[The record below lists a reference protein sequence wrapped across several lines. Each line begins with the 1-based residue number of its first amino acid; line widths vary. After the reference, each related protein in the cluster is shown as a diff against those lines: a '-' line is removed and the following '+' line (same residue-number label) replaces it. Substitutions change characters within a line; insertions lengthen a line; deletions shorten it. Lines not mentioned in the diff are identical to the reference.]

1 MADENGDPVAQ
12 KAVKVTPESGHS
24 YTLKYQLDD
33 GDLTVN
39 DSAWEEEIPT
49 VTNAGS
55 YIVWVKAVKDGY
67 NESDVHVNPAAG
79 AVAPY
84 NVYIAK
90 AEQSFAFDEY
100 DAMANDTNPEAIE
113 LKGFVPYGQTYDFS
127 ATDDAALAN
136 GAIDPYSF

>member
-55 YIVWVKAVKDGY
+55 
-67 NESDVHVNPAAG
+67 
-79 AVAPY
+79 
-84 NVYIAK
+84 
-90 AEQSFAFDEY
+90 
-100 DAMANDTNPEAIE
+100 
-113 LKGFVPYGQTYDFS
+113 
-127 ATDDAALAN
+127 
-136 GAIDPYSF
+136 